1 MPIPTGSVLGG
12 HSLEFCW
19 EPVKSAVAQI
29 SQRRYKE
36 PLRVACW
43 FDGVF
48 VPTNVDVDSGDLPPL
63 NIGGSLSL
71 NSFSKINL

>member
-1 MPIPTGSVLGG
+1 MPGREGDLM
-12 HSLEFCW
+12 C
-19 EPVKSAVAQI
+19 
-29 SQRRYKE
+29 YKE

-71 NSFSKINL
+71 SSFSKINL